1 MTRGVA
7 VHRLAEHE
15 LNEAARY
22 YDLESPGLGV
32 AFLKEVDRCI
42 KALQKHPESGPV
54 VAGEIRRRL
63 LPGFP
68 YGILYRIMPDEIRIL
83 AVMNL
88 KRRPMYWVGLE

>member
-1 MTRGVA
+1 VTRAVA
-7 VHRLAEHE
+7 VHRLAERE
-15 LNEAARY
+15 LNEAAQY

-32 AFLKEVDRCI
+32 EGVL
-42 KALQKHPESGPV
+42 KHPESGPV

-68 YGILYRIMPDEIRIL
+68 YGILYKIMPEEIRVL

-88 KRRPMYWVGLE
+88 KRRPMYWVGRE

>member
-1 MTRGVA
+1 VTRAVA

-15 LNEAARY
+15 LNEVAQY

-42 KALQKHPESGPV
+42 KIMPE
-54 VAGEIRRRL
+54 EIRV
-63 LPGFP
+63 
-68 YGILYRIMPDEIRIL
+68 L

-88 KRRPMYWVGLE
+88 KRRPMYWVGRE